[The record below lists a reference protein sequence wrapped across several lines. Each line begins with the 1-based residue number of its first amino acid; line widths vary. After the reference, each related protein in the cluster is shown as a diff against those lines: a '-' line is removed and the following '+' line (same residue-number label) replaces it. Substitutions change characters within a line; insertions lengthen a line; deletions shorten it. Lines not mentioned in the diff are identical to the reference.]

1 MKAAESPIGNLDLSA
16 ETIAS
21 LANEQQRREF
31 LVQYS
36 SRLTLAVVIQIVD
49 RGRELLQVDPKQSL
63 ALAEAAIAVA
73 ATIPGSLPMGHA
85 LRAKANALHHLGNYR
100 PAIELHSQAL
110 QLFEGAGEQAEVGR
124 TLSTSLLS
132 LNLAGD
138 YEQAFTSAER
148 ARTIFTEL
156 GDQLR
161 LARLDLNLGNIFYRQ
176 DRFAEALACYRRAYD
191 VLLAHEN
198 REGIAVALGNLSV
211 CLISLGEFTEALKT
225 YRDAREFCLAHNMP
239 RLVAQADYNIAY
251 LYYLR
256 GEYSRAID
264 MLRSTRMECQGVAD
278 HYHHALCNLDL
289 SELYLELNLSGE
301 AVELAREAN
310 AEFAK
315 MGMGYEEAKTL
326 AFEAIA
332 MSQQGQAFQALKVF
346 AKSRAMFVKEKN
358 QVWPSLIDLYQA
370 LVLFNEGRHFEA
382 RRLARAALEF
392 FDSSSLH
399 GKAVLCRL
407 LLARI
412 AQRTADLPGA
422 QDQCSHA
429 LEKLAQHSTPV
440 LKHQAYLLMGHIHS
454 AAGRQKQAYEC
465 FRTSRDALE
474 TLRSNLRGQELKL
487 AFLKNRLEVYEQLV
501 DACLKETPSEE
512 LAREAFGYIEEAKS
526 RTLMDQMLQPTSAT
540 PDGAG
545 QSELVR
551 KMRNLRDE
559 LNWYYSLIEVEQLRP
574 EQRSPEHI
582 QRLEEQAR
590 AREGDLVR
598 VLQEASLAE
607 AGQAGMHVSESVS
620 VDEIRSAIS
629 PGTMIVEFFQTGD
642 RIVVCLLNRDRL
654 EILPVT
660 LASRIGSVLRL
671 LQFQLSK
678 FRLGSEYA
686 EAFRDSLIQSTNTHL
701 KSLYDEL
708 LAPIRD
714 RLTAAHLLF
723 VPHGPLHY
731 VPFHALFDGESY
743 LIDQHTVSYAP
754 SASIYKV
761 CAEKQANTAGPS
773 LIMGVPDEKAPSILD
788 ELRSLSG
795 ILPHPN
801 LYIGKA
807 ASEYVLKSA
816 GPGSRFVH
824 IATHG
829 YFRQDSPMFSSIRLG
844 NSYLSLYDLY
854 QLRLPAELVTF
865 SGCATGLNVVAAGD
879 ELIGLARGLFQAGA
893 QSLLLSLWDVHD
905 QSTAEFMKAFYSAI
919 QAGENKASAAKAAM
933 LTVRQQY
940 PHPYQ
945 WAPFVLMGKYTDA
958 EIK

>member
-1 MKAAESPIGNLDLSA
+1 MKAAESLMENLELSV
-16 ETIAS
+16 ETIGS
-21 LANEQQRREF
+21 LADEEQRLKF
-31 LVQYS
+31 IALHK
-36 SRLTLAVVIQIVD
+36 SRLNLAVVIQIVD
-49 RGRELLQVDPKQSL
+49 RGRELLQVDPNQSL
-63 ALAEAAIAVA
+63 ALAEAAIDVATAVG
-73 ATIPGSLPMGHA
+73 GSLPMAHA
-85 LRAKANALHHLGNYR
+85 LRAKANAFHHLGNYR
-100 PAIELHSQAL
+100 PAIELHHQAL
-110 QLFEGAGEQAEVGR
+110 QLFESTGEQAEVGR

-148 ARTIFTEL
+148 ARAIFAEL
-156 GDQLR
+156 GDQMR
-161 LARLDLNLGNIFYRQ
+161 LARLDLNLGNVFYRQ
-176 DRFAEALACYRRAYD
+176 DRFAEAHACYRRAYD

-198 REGIAVALGNLSV
+198 REGIGVALGNLSV
-211 CLISLGEFTEALKT
+211 CLISLGDFAEAMKT
-225 YRDAREFCLAHNMP
+225 YREAREFFIAHNMP
-239 RLVAQADYNIAY
+239 RPVAQSDYNIAY

-264 MLRSTRMECQGVAD
+264 MLRSTRMECQAIPD

-289 SELYLELNLSGE
+289 SELYLELNLSAE
-301 AVELAREAN
+301 AAELAREAN

-315 MGMGYEEAKTL
+315 MGMGYEQAKTL

-346 AKSRAMFVKEKN
+346 AKSRAIFVTEKN

-370 LVLFNEGRHFEA
+370 LVLCNEGRHFEA

-412 AQRTADLPGA
+412 AQRTADLPDA
-422 QDQCSHA
+422 QHQCSHA

-465 FRTSRDALE
+465 FRASRDALE

-487 AFLKNRLEVYEQLV
+487 SFLKNRLEVYEQLV
-501 DACLKETPSEE
+501 DACLKENPSEE

-526 RTLMDQMLQPTSAT
+526 RTLMDQMLQPISAA
-540 PDGAG
+540 DGAG

-607 AGQAGMHVSESVS
+607 AGEAGMHVSESVS
-620 VDEIRSAIS
+620 VDDIRNAIS
-629 PGTMIVEFFQTGD
+629 PDTMVVEFFQTGD

-678 FRLGSEYA
+678 FRLGTEYA
-686 EAFRDSLIQSTNTHL
+686 QAFRNSLIQSTNTHL
-701 KSLYDEL
+701 KGLYDEL

-714 RLTAAHLLF
+714 RLDATHLLF
-723 VPHGPLHY
+723 VPHGALHY
-731 VPFHALFDGESY
+731 VPFHALFDGEKY
-743 LIDQHTVSYAP
+743 LIDEHTVSYAP

-801 LYIGKA
+801 LYIGRA
-807 ASEYVLKSA
+807 ASEYVLKTA
-816 GPGSRFVH
+816 GRSSRFVH

-919 QAGENKASAAKAAM
+919 QAGENKASATKLAM
-933 LTVRQQY
+933 LAIREQY

-945 WAPFVLMGKYTDA
+945 WAPFVLMGKYADV
-958 EIK
+958 ELR

>member
-1 MKAAESPIGNLDLSA
+1 MKAAESPTETLELSA
-16 ETIAS
+16 ETLSS
-21 LANEQQRREF
+21 LADDTYRSEF
-31 LVQYS
+31 IARHK
-36 SRLTLAVVIQIVD
+36 SRLDLAVVTQIVD

-63 ALAEAAIAVA
+63 ALSEAAIAVA
-73 ATIPGSLPMGHA
+73 EAVGGPLPMAHG

-100 PAIELHSQAL
+100 PAIELHHQAM
-110 QLFEGAGEQAEVGR
+110 QLFESAGERSQVGR

-138 YEQAFTSAER
+138 YEQAFTAADR
-148 ARTIFTEL
+148 ARAIFTEL
-156 GDQLR
+156 GDELR
-161 LARLDLNLGNIFYRQ
+161 LARLDLNLGNVYYRQ
-176 DRFAEALACYRRAYD
+176 DRFAEALECYQRAYG
-191 VLLAHEN
+191 VLLAREN
-198 REGIAVALGNLSV
+198 HEGIAVALGNLSV
-211 CLISLGEFTEALKT
+211 CLISLGEFAEALKT
-225 YRDAREFCLAHNMP
+225 YREAREFCHAHHMP
-239 RLVAQADYNIAY
+239 RLVVLADYNIAY

-264 MLRSTRMECQGVAD
+264 MLRSTRVECQGIAD
-278 HYHHALCNLDL
+278 HYYHALCNLDL
-289 SELYLELNLSGE
+289 SELYLELNLSAE
-301 AVELAREAN
+301 AADLAREAN

-346 AKSRAMFVKEKN
+346 SKSRAMFVNEKN

-382 RRLARAALEF
+382 RRLAHAALEF

-412 AQRTADLPGA
+412 AQHTADLPGA
-422 QDQCSHA
+422 QHQCSNA
-429 LEKLAQHSTPV
+429 LEKLDQHSTPA
-440 LKHQAYLLMGHIHS
+440 LKHQAYLLMGNIHS

-465 FRTSRDALE
+465 FRASRDALE

-487 AFLKNRLEVYEQLV
+487 AFIKNRLEVYEQLV

-526 RTLMDQMLQPTSAT
+526 RTLMDQMLQPSSAAAE
-540 PDGAG
+540 GAG

-607 AGQAGMHVSESVS
+607 AGQAGMHGSESVS
-620 VDEIRSAIS
+620 VDEIRKAIS
-629 PGTMIVEFFQTGD
+629 PDTMVVEFFQTGD

-660 LASRIGSVLRL
+660 LASRIGNVLRL

-686 EAFRDSLIQSTNTHL
+686 NAFRDSLIQSTNTHL
-701 KSLYDEL
+701 KALYDEL
-708 LAPIRD
+708 LAPVRD
-714 RLTAAHLLF
+714 RLDAAHLLF

-731 VPFHALFDGESY
+731 LPFHALFDGEKY
-743 LIDQHTVSYAP
+743 LIDRYTVSYAP

-761 CAEKQANTAGPS
+761 CAEKQANTTGPS

-795 ILPHPN
+795 IMPHPN
-801 LYIGKA
+801 LYVGKA

-816 GPGSRFVH
+816 GPTSRFVH

-905 QSTAEFMKAFYSAI
+905 QSTAEFMKAFYSGI
-919 QAGENKASAAKAAM
+919 QTGQDKASAARSAM
-933 LTVRQQY
+933 LVIRDQY

-945 WAPFVLMGKYTDA
+945 WAPFVLMGKYADTR
-958 EIK
+958 